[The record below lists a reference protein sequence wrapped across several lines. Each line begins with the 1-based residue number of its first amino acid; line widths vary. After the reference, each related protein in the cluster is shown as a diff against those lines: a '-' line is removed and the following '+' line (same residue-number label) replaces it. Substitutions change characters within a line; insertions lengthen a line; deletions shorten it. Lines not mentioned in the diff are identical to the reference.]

1 MTPDLKNSNA
11 LELITAYKIINVYN
25 KTFEMQDFVFV
36 PRQEVYFNFYLAWKD
51 LDFDKLMI
59 EISNSKAFMGLL
71 NRLHSNVK
79 KYIDTS
85 NSINYYFQ
93 DVNISEIIKISKNW
107 YYQHKLDLLNSD
119 KQIISTH
126 YYPTENERAVLLEEN
141 KVELLELELEISIY
155 VQNIHKWFSVDYHT
169 KIYQL
174 SNSFL
179 NILNDYLSASKLL
192 EIQSKD
198 AIDKETIYFSPE
210 LIHSIYLICD
220 DKLFETEKE
229 THYNIFFNLLDD
241 STILKIK
248 PKKMYIIIY
257 LIKFLS
263 ERIVLNNK
271 DHWIEE
277 VLKRLSINKKEKF
290 DKRINVLENLKD
302 DGKKKAI
309 YYFNTF
315 EKINKIKN
323 QFDSLKLRSH

>member
-11 LELITAYKIINVYN
+11 LELITAYNIINVYT
-25 KTFEMQDFVFV
+25 KTFEMQDFAFV
-36 PRQEVYFNFYLAWKD
+36 PRQEAYYNFYLAWKD
-51 LDFDKLMI
+51 LDFDKLII

-85 NSINYYFQ
+85 NSINYNFQ
-93 DVNISEIIKISKNW
+93 DVDIFEIITISKNR
-107 YYQHKLDLLNSD
+107 YYQHRLDLLNSE
-119 KQIISTH
+119 KQTIST
-126 YYPTENERAVLLEEN
+126 YNYSTENERAVLLEEN
-141 KVELLELELEISIY
+141 KVELLELKLEISTY
-155 VQNIHKWFSVDYHT
+155 VQNIHNWFSDDYHI
-169 KIYQL
+169 KIYHL

-192 EIQSKD
+192 EIQSKTD
-198 AIDKETIYFSPE
+198 IDKETTYFYPE

-220 DKLFETEKE
+220 DKLFETETE

-248 PKKMYIIIY
+248 PNKMYIIIY

-277 VLKRLSINKKEKF
+277 ILKRLTINKKEKF
-290 DKRINVLENLKD
+290 NKRINVLEDFKD
-302 DGKKKAI
+302 KGNKKAI

-315 EKINKIKN
+315 EKISKIKN
-323 QFDSLKLRSH
+323 QFDSLKTVPH